1 MIVFF
6 ITIKNLD
13 INFYLAGVASVCFQ
27 QLGTKGGPV
36 YRFSLFSLN
45 ITLMKNFLS
54 NEFMDRIILLRI
66 LGYVEPRTLAEPCQ
80 LLPTL
85 KIKKGK
91 KSNVQFADKINYQ
104 KRFYRVTFLLNY
116 SLNPIIWLYW
126 VFA

>member
-1 MIVFF
+1 
-6 ITIKNLD
+6 
-13 INFYLAGVASVCFQ
+13 
-27 QLGTKGGPV
+27 
-36 YRFSLFSLN
+36 
-45 ITLMKNFLS
+45 MKNFLS

-116 SLNPIIWLYW
+116 SLNSIIWLYW

>member
-1 MIVFF
+1 
-6 ITIKNLD
+6 
-13 INFYLAGVASVCFQ
+13 
-27 QLGTKGGPV
+27 
-36 YRFSLFSLN
+36 
-45 ITLMKNFLS
+45 MKNFLS

-116 SLNPIIWLYW
+116 SLILYGYIGCLHDPIYVSSVSLFY
-126 VFA
+126 